1 MMILGVIPLY
11 TRGSYN
17 NDDDDDDDAAD
28 DDDDDDIGPCNKAG
42 VRQ

>member
-1 MMILGVIPLY
+1 MILGVIPLY

-17 NDDDDDDDAAD
+17 NDDDDDAD
-28 DDDDDDIGPCNKAG
+28 DDDDDDDMGPCNKAG